1 MWVRNSPKGL
11 SQEQVGRVGATASSS
26 EPCRAAMDF
35 QFFFLMDKS
44 CLTRLLIRVKGT

>member
-35 QFFFLMDKS
+35 QVFFF
-44 CLTRLLIRVKGT
+44 